1 MILLGSNGGN
11 MAIPDIDWNQL
22 EQIAETDSELRSAL
36 DIVTARMP
44 KRPARTTFGQAD
56 DDAKALL
63 LAHEGDKFD
72 TATQR
77 HPVYEDSELNPTIGY
92 GHLLSDDEINSET
105 ITIDGETYNL
115 NDGLDEATAYKLFE
129 EDFQIHKDILFA
141 ELALNEAVL
150 FADSSNSD
158 VDYNWASAWGVGDNT
173 NLGTPIEYMGGS
185 EKRIEVASNGD
196 TKIFGFNNREEVL
209 AAGQARYEEMP
220 TNIQAAVLSVTY
232 NYGSTGPETIRIVN
246 KAIDNENFIPLAKH
260 YVTTLAE
267 EANPNRRRD
276 EANLIRIGQSVQV
289 RQSAEMQ
296 GSTLNRLGVPD
307 VFAGQ
312 NMTGFVN
319 TGSGMGT
326 RSPSGF
332 NVGQQIM
339 TTAER
344 DPMTGDEFNQV
355 AKSLGL
361 GVESPL
367 LPEEVQYAEQYGAFG
382 LFMYDRDKQQ
392 DLLFGVDVN
401 GNVVPYNDES
411 AIFQQSLTGYIES
424 QQLNADSEK
433 FQTEIVPEL
442 LRNTKW
448 GMESNKQM
456 RDFDTAFARLSEVDR
471 LEFLQATI
479 DSVDNAL
486 RGLGYELTDDEVYNL
501 ALDFQRLNGPV
512 TEANTDKLFKEVFAA
527 VENKEM
533 TNELTSFQGLV
544 EENLKEAGNYYLN
557 MTEEQARNYAEQ
569 MLSGDLN
576 TDEFQQILQDM
587 AKVAYPHLEGQ
598 ATELG
603 VSPKGLFANTEAAI
617 ERLLG
622 KTVDL
627 RDSKWNPIL
636 SYVDPSS
643 NKVRAMTT
651 WEAENY
657 VRTTD
662 DYLDSNEG
670 QNKIYNLVDGLA
682 QAFGRL

>member
-1 MILLGSNGGN
+1 ME
-11 MAIPDIDWNQL
+11 
-22 EQIAETDSELRSAL
+22 EQS
-36 DIVTARMP
+36 
-44 KRPARTTFGQAD
+44 
-56 DDAKALL
+56 
-63 LAHEGDKFD
+63 
-72 TATQR
+72 TAT
-77 HPVYEDSELNPTIGY
+77 
-92 GHLLSDDEINSET
+92 
-105 ITIDGETYNL
+105 
-115 NDGLDEATAYKLFE
+115 
-129 EDFQIHKDILFA
+129 
-141 ELALNEAVL
+141 
-150 FADSSNSD
+150 
-158 VDYNWASAWGVGDNT
+158 
-173 NLGTPIEYMGGS
+173 
-185 EKRIEVASNGD
+185 
-196 TKIFGFNNREEVL
+196 
-209 AAGQARYEEMP
+209 
-220 TNIQAAVLSVTY
+220 
-232 NYGSTGPETIRIVN
+232 
-246 KAIDNENFIPLAKH
+246 
-260 YVTTLAE
+260 
-267 EANPNRRRD
+267 
-276 EANLIRIGQSVQV
+276 
-289 RQSAEMQ
+289 
-296 GSTLNRLGVPD
+296 
-307 VFAGQ
+307 
-312 NMTGFVN
+312 
-319 TGSGMGT
+319 
-326 RSPSGF
+326 
-332 NVGQQIM
+332 

-367 LPEEVQYAEQYGAFG
+367 LPEEVALGEQYGAFG
-382 LFMYDRDKQQ
+382 MFMYERDQEQ
-392 DLLFGVDVN
+392 DLLFGIDVN

-411 AIFQQSLTGYIES
+411 AIFQQSLVGYLES
-424 QQLNADSEK
+424 GTIQADSE
-433 FQTEIVPEL
+433 QSINTIIPSL

-448 GMESNKQM
+448 GMENNSLM
-456 RDFDTAFARLSEVDR
+456 REFDVDFARLSEVDR

-501 ALDFQRLNGPV
+501 ALDFQRLNGFV
-512 TEANTDKLFKEVFAA
+512 TEANTDKLFKQVFAA

-557 MTEEQARNYAEQ
+557 MTEEQARDYAEQ

>member
-1 MILLGSNGGN
+1 MILFGGNGGN
-11 MAIPDIDWNQL
+11 MAIPDINWNQL
-22 EQIAETDSELRSAL
+22 EQIAKTDSELQSAL

-44 KRPARTTFGQAD
+44 ERPPRTTFGQAD

-77 HPVYEDSELNPTIGY
+77 HYVYEDSAGNPTIGY
-92 GHLLSDDEINSET
+92 GHLISNEEDFSGGITDDEA
-105 ITIDGETYNL
+105 L
-115 NDGLDEATAYKLFE
+115 ALFDQ
-129 EDFQIHKDILFA
+129 DFQIHKDILFA
-141 ELALNEAVL
+141 ELGLNEAVM
-150 FADSSNSD
+150 FADSVHSD
-158 VDYNWASAWGVGDNT
+158 VDNDWAYAWAQDN
-173 NLGTPIEYMGGS
+173 IEYEGGS
-185 EKRIEVASNGD
+185 EIRIEVAKNGD
-196 TKIFGFNNREEVL
+196 TQIFGFNNREEVL

-220 TNIQAAVLSVTY
+220 NNVQAAVLSVTY
-232 NYGSTGPETIRIVN
+232 NYGTTGPQTIREVN
-246 KAIDNENFIPLAKH
+246 KAIDTENFAALATHYTNVLAKESGGDL
-260 YVTTLAE
+260 V
-267 EANPNRRRD
+267 NRRRD
-276 EANLIRIGQSVQV
+276 EANLIRTGQSVQV

-296 GSTLNRLGVPD
+296 GSTLNRIGVPD

-312 NMTGFVN
+312 NMTGFAR
-319 TGSGMGT
+319 GSGMGT
-326 RSPSGF
+326 RSPSEF

-339 TTAER
+339 EEQSTATTTAER

-367 LPEEVQYAEQYGAFG
+367 LPEEVALGEQYGAFG
-382 LFMYDRDKQQ
+382 MFMYERDQEQ
-392 DLLFGVDVN
+392 DLLFGIDVN

-411 AIFQQSLTGYIES
+411 AIFQQSLVGYLES
-424 QQLNADSEK
+424 GTIQADSE
-433 FQTEIVPEL
+433 QSINTIIPSL

-448 GMESNKQM
+448 GMENNSLM
-456 RDFDTAFARLSEVDR
+456 REFDVDFARLSEVDR

-501 ALDFQRLNGPV
+501 ALDFQRLNGFV
-512 TEANTDKLFKEVFAA
+512 TEANTDKLFKQVFAA

-557 MTEEQARNYAEQ
+557 MTEEQARDYAEQ

>member
-1 MILLGSNGGN
+1 MILFGGN
-11 MAIPDIDWNQL
+11 GSDMAVLDIDWNKL

-44 KRPARTTFGQAD
+44 ERPARTTFGQD
-56 DDAKALL
+56 VDAERALIM
-63 LAHEGDKFD
+63 AHEGVRLNAYKD
-72 TATQR
+72 TGGK
-77 HPVYEDSELNPTIGY
+77 LTIGF
-92 GHLLSDDEINSET
+92 GSTRDVTEGMSISQE
-105 ITIDGETYNL
+105 EAVAR
-115 NDGLDEATAYKLFE
+115 LDEDMKV
-129 EDFQIHKDILFA
+129 HKDILFA
-141 ELALNEAVL
+141 ELALNEAVM
-150 FADSSNSD
+150 FADSEFSEAGND
-158 VDYNWASAWGVGDNT
+158 WAYAWSQDS
-173 NLGTPIEYMGGS
+173 IEYMGGS
-185 EKRIEVASNGD
+185 EKRVEVDQQGN
-196 TKIFGFNNREEVL
+196 TKIFGFNSREDL
-209 AAGQARYEEMP
+209 LSAGQARYEEMP
-220 TNIQAAVLSVTY
+220 TNVQAAVFSVTF
-232 NYGSTGPETIRIVN
+232 NYGTTGPETIRKVN
-246 KAIDNENFIPLAKH
+246 EAIDTENFAA
-260 YVTTLAE
+260 LAE
-267 EANPNRRRD
+267 HYDTVLANESGGDLRNRRRD
-276 EANLIRIGQSVQV
+276 EANLIRTGQSVQV
-289 RQSAEMQ
+289 RQSAEME
-296 GSTLNRLGVPD
+296 GGTLNTYGVPD

-312 NMTGFVN
+312 DMSGFAMG
-319 TGSGMGT
+319 GSGMGT

-332 NVGQQIM
+332 NVGQQMIGEQSTAT

-361 GVESPL
+361 GIESPL
-367 LPEEVQYAEQYGAFG
+367 LPEEVALGEQYGAFG
-382 LFMYDRDKQQ
+382 MFMYERDQEQ
-392 DLLFGVDVN
+392 DLLFGIDVN

-411 AIFQQSLTGYIES
+411 AIFQQSLVGYLES
-424 QQLNADSEK
+424 GSIKADSE
-433 FQTEIVPEL
+433 QSINTIIPSL

-448 GMESNKQM
+448 GMENNSRM
-456 RDFDTAFARLSEVDR
+456 REFDVNFARLSEVDR

-486 RGLGYELTDDEVYNL
+486 RGLGYDLTDDEVYNL